1 LARALALP
9 RLGTLG
15 FAAFGGGRLR
25 VAAVGIGA
33 PLLDRRWA
41 ALAAAGPIEL
51 AISAGVCGGLD
62 RRLRPGTLVVPE
74 RVAAPGGDVL
84 TVTLTM
90 RDALLARLGGAAA
103 ISTLATADA
112 VLATAEA
119 KAALRAR
126 TGADAVDME
135 SAAIM
140 RRAGDVGAS
149 RLVVRGVAD
158 AAGEALPAELLALVE
173 PDGRVRAS
181 RAVAAVVTSPAV
193 LRDALRL
200 RRSTR
205 RALDAVASA
214 LRALAADA

>member
-1 LARALALP
+1 
-9 RLGTLG
+9 LGALG
-15 FAAFGGGRLR
+15 FAAFGRGSLR

-33 PLLDRRWA
+33 RLLDRRWA
-41 ALAAAGPIEL
+41 ALAAGGPVGL

-62 RRLRPGTLVVPE
+62 PRLRPGALVVPE
-74 RVAAPGGDVL
+74 RVAAPEGEVL
-84 TVTLTM
+84 TVTLTT
-90 RDALLARLGGAAA
+90 RDALLVRLGGAPA
-103 ISTLATADA
+103 ISTLATAPG
-112 VLATAEA
+112 VLATEEA

-140 RRAGDVGAS
+140 RRAGAAGAS
-149 RLVVRGVAD
+149 RLVVRGVSD